1 MFMLEA
7 MASLTGSGM
16 AGAVFSLISDSISNA
31 RERKQKE
38 MEIRLAQEARLQGQ
52 TFDFLNS
59 PDGFVT
65 TPVFSAAFLTLV
77 RTYCFC
83 IFLCI
88 LFPSRVIYTF
98 DPDSASRHISFLWGI
113 FEYDLGSKY
122 VFSITLGGVAYGLLH
137 LLAFQI
143 GTVITGINP
152 SQRQR

>member
-7 MASLTGSGM
+7 MASLTGSGI

-52 TFDFLNS
+52 VFDFLNA
-59 PDGFVT
+59 PAGFVT
-65 TPVFSAAFLTLV
+65 SPVFSTAFLTLV
-77 RTYCFC
+77 RTYCAC

-88 LFPSRVIYTF
+88 LFPGKVIYTF
-98 DPDSASRHISFLWGI
+98 DPDSVPRQISFLWG
-113 FEYDLGSKY
+113 FLTYDLGSKY

-152 SQRQR
+152 TQRSK